1 MIIFFIVTI
10 IIFVNEYQKE
20 YKANFFIRG
29 LDAQVKKRN
38 LILYEYKWALFIPS
52 HFFQSLSSS
61 PLKTTANKVPFY
73 TSATPTNLRSL

>member
-38 LILYEYKWALFIPS
+38 LILYEYKWALS
-52 HFFQSLSSS
+52 VFQSLSS
-61 PLKTTANKVPFY
+61 PLKNHCQQSTFLYIRNPHQST
-73 TSATPTNLRSL
+73 